1 MGAPDIFLHHPSI
14 IHQTHHQVQV
24 ASAAGPVTAGA
35 TRWTAIPADW
45 PRRALALGR
54 WLVALGLMAGAFV
67 GGKILLD
74 MEPELLPVRLVTV
87 EGEVHRLS
95 SQQLQR
101 TVTEHLEGGLLTQDI
116 KRLQRSVDELPW
128 VRTATLRRVW
138 PDRIVLNVE
147 EYRPIARWGSDGL
160 VTAEGEVFRPKGE
173 TFPSTL
179 ARLSGDDSQS
189 PVIAANYLKWRDRL
203 AGIGLTLTALDRDAR
218 GAWTLH
224 LGQALDL
231 ELGATR
237 VEERLERFMR
247 TWRQLAAAGRPAVVD
262 LRYANGLAVRWAQG
276 FAPGDAEVAEVETV
290 ERRPQAQSRSKSRN
304 RG

>member
-1 MGAPDIFLHHPSI
+1 MGAPDVFLHHPSI
-14 IHQTHHQVQV
+14 IHQAYRQAQVD
-24 ASAAGPVTAGA
+24 SGAGPDP
-35 TRWTAIPADW
+35 TRSRWSAILADL

-54 WLVALGLMAGAFV
+54 WSVALGLMAGAFL
-67 GGKILLD
+67 GGKLLLD
-74 MEPELLPVRLVTV
+74 KEPEILPVRLVTV
-87 EGEVHRLS
+87 EGDVHRLS

-101 TVTEHLEGGLLTQDI
+101 TITEHLEGGLLTQDI

-173 TFPSTL
+173 DFPTTL
-179 ARLSGDDSQS
+179 PRLSGDDGQA
-189 PVIAANYLKWRDRL
+189 PVIAGNYLRWRDRL
-203 AGIGLTLTALDRDAR
+203 AGLGLTLMALDRDTR

-224 LGQALDL
+224 LGQGLDL

-276 FAPGDAEVAEVETV
+276 FAPGDAEVAQVETV
-290 ERRPQAQSRSKSRN
+290 ERRPQAPTRSKSRN